1 MAALAAVV
9 AFAFFALLARG
20 RSRLY
25 RYAGGLALAGHI
37 LFALVVLPVLP
48 YSWDIGIFHDV
59 ALGILAGGETAPF
72 SPLDA
77 FGTVQALLYAVFGP
91 DPAVLSVFN
100 GLLAVLMALPASYL
114 AGRLY
119 DTASTDGVV
128 LAVLFLPF
136 PFLFHS
142 LPMRD
147 ALAALLA
154 LTTLAVCVRVL
165 VDRQY
170 PWAATLP
177 PLWAMVALLREELA
191 VLILLGFAG
200 AALAAGLARVA
211 GREPTLSSLALATI
225 PVGLCGFAL
234 FASLFPVGALNERL
248 QYRTFGGAAYLEFM
262 RYESWLDVA
271 LAAPVRA
278 IYFQYAPFPLHVDS
292 AFDLAAALFT
302 PVLVVLTVT
311 AALSLRSADTDPLV
325 ELLLLVVYGGGVVGY
340 GLVDANFGT
349 TIRHRAVFV
358 FLLVVFSTPVVESR
372 YRSLRRRLDDALDQR
387 GDGDG
392 EQGKAEKLDA
402 SP

>member
-1 MAALAAVV
+1 MAVLAALVV
-9 AFAFFALLARG
+9 VGIFALFARG

-25 RYAGGLALAGHI
+25 RYAGGLALAGHV

-48 YSWDIGIFHDV
+48 YSWDIGIFHDIAV
-59 ALGILAGGETAPF
+59 GILAGGDTSPF

-77 FGTVQALLYAVFGP
+77 FGTVQALLYAVFGA
-91 DPAVLSVFN
+91 DPAVVSVFN
-100 GLLAVLMALPASYL
+100 GLLAVMMAPPACYL

-119 DTASTDGVV
+119 DTESTDGVV

-147 ALAALLA
+147 ALATLLA

-165 VDRQY
+165 ADRQY

-177 PLWAMVALLREELA
+177 PLWAMVLLLREELA
-191 VLILLGFAG
+191 LLILLGVGG
-200 AALAAGLARVA
+200 AALAAALARVA
-211 GREPTLSSLALATI
+211 ERDVTLTSLALAAI
-225 PVGLCGFAL
+225 PVALCGFAL

-262 RYESWLDVA
+262 RYESWLDVV

-278 IYFQYAPFPLHVDS
+278 LYFQYAPFPLHVDS
-292 AFDLAAALFT
+292 AFDLVGALFT

-311 AALSLRSADTDPLV
+311 ALVSLRSVDTDPLV
-325 ELLLLVVYGGGVVGY
+325 ALLLLTVYAGGVVGY
-340 GLVDANFGT
+340 GLIDANFGT

-358 FLLVVFSTPVVESR
+358 FLLVVFSTPVVESW
-372 YRSLRRRLDDALDQR
+372 YRSLRRWLDDALDQR
-387 GDGDG
+387 RDGDKQQG
-392 EQGKAEKLDA
+392 EAEKLDA
-402 SP
+402 GP